1 MTLVKQRE
9 GNTLVSIWNHERKS
23 NYRRK
28 KQRGGVLPGINI
40 QTANEKQK
48 QHFTLRKQAIAHDC
62 SYLWHPQPP
71 TITRRP
77 RNAEHANI
85 FVVRLLNLQVN
96 ARIGRCVCKKKV

>member
-1 MTLVKQRE
+1 MNGNLTTE
-9 GNTLVSIWNHERKS
+9 GKS
-23 NYRRK
+23 N
-28 KQRGGVLPGINI
+28 GGVLPGINI

-48 QHFTLRKQAIAHDC
+48 QHFTQAIAHDC

-77 RNAEHANI
+77 INAEHANI